1 MVTTKESVKVTL
13 DLGVHMN
20 YTIRTMEESDYDE
33 VYELWTT
40 IHGFAMRSLDDS
52 KEGVVRVLKRNPGLS
67 VVAVS
72 GGKIVGSI
80 LVGHDGRRACFYH
93 VCVHEDY
100 RKHGIGKAMASEA
113 MMRLKVEGINKIQL
127 VAFKENALG
136 NGFWQAE
143 QWIMRDDLNVYDF
156 VLNEANIT
164 AFNK

>member
-1 MVTTKESVKVTL
+1 MITKDSISITV
-13 DLGVHMN
+13 DLGVHMD
-20 YTIRTMEESDYDE
+20 YQIRTMEEKDYEE
-33 VYELWTT
+33 VYKLWTT

-52 KEGVVRVLKRNPGLS
+52 KEGVTRVLKRNPGLS

-72 GGKIVGSI
+72 DKKIVGSI

-113 MMRLKVEGINKIQL
+113 MVRLKDEGINKVQL
-127 VAFKENALG
+127 VAFRENKVG
-136 NGFWQAE
+136 NSFWQAE
-143 QWIMRDDLNVYDF
+143 QWIKRDDLNVYDF
-156 VLNEANIT
+156 ILNDENIT

>member
-1 MVTTKESVKVTL
+1 MVTKEKFNFTV
-13 DLGVHMN
+13 DLGVHMDFQ
-20 YTIRTMEESDYDE
+20 IRTMEEKDYDD
-33 VYELWTT
+33 VYKLWTT

-52 KEGVVRVLKRNPGLS
+52 KEGVTRVLRRNPGLS

-72 GGKIVGSI
+72 DGKIVGSI

-113 MMRLKVEGINKIQL
+113 MVRLKEEGINKIQL
-127 VAFKENALG
+127 VAFKENKLG

-156 VLNEANIT
+156 VLNEENIT

>member
-1 MVTTKESVKVTL
+1 
-13 DLGVHMN
+13 MN
-20 YTIRTMEESDYDE
+20 YEVRTMTEHDYQE
-33 VYELWTT
+33 VYNLWTT

-52 KEGVVRVLKRNPGLS
+52 EAGVKSFLKRNPGLS

-72 GGKIVGSI
+72 AGKIVGSI

-100 RKHGIGKAMASEA
+100 RKHGIGKAMAAEA
-113 MMRLKVEGINKIQL
+113 MMKLKVEGINKIQL
-127 VAFKENALG
+127 VAFKENQLG

-143 QWIMRDDLNVYDF
+143 QWVMRDDLNVYDF